1 LSLPGAV
8 PGWQVVRSIITKV
21 VVNALAIWIAAL
33 VIPDVTVGNGSLGH
47 RILSLLIVGALFGLI
62 NTFVKPLVK
71 LFTLPLYWLTLGL
84 ISFVVNA
91 LMLKVV
97 EWLSGKIGITFSTGP
112 FFWSTLGAA
121 VVITFVAMIL
131 NVAVPDGD

>member
-1 LSLPGAV
+1 M
-8 PGWQVVRSIITKV
+8 RSILTKV
-21 VVNALAIWIAAL
+21 VINAFAVWIATL
-33 VIPDVTVGNGSLGH
+33 VIPAVTVGTGSIGH

-91 LMLKVV
+91 LMLKIV
-97 EWLSGKIGITFSTGP
+97 EWLSGRIGITFDTGP

-121 VVITFVAMIL
+121 LVVTFVAMIL
-131 NVAVPDGD
+131 NIAIPDGD

>member
-1 LSLPGAV
+1 M
-8 PGWQVVRSIITKV
+8 RSIIMKI
-21 VVNALAIWIAAL
+21 VVNAFAIWIATL
-33 VIPDVTVGNGSLGH
+33 VIPDVTVGTGSLGH

-84 ISFVVNA
+84 ISFFVNA
-91 LMLKVV
+91 LMLKIV
-97 EWLSGKIGITFSTGP
+97 EWLSGRIGITFDTGP

-121 VVITFVAMIL
+121 LVVTFVAMIL

>member
-1 LSLPGAV
+1 
-8 PGWQVVRSIITKV
+8 VRSILTKV
-21 VVNALAIWIAAL
+21 VINAFAVWIATL
-33 VIPDVTVGNGSLGH
+33 VIPAVTVVTGSIGH

-84 ISFVVNA
+84 ISFFVNA
-91 LMLKVV
+91 LMLKIV
-97 EWLSGKIGITFSTGP
+97 EWLSGKIGITFDTGP

-121 VVITFVAMIL
+121 LVVIFVAMIL

>member
-1 LSLPGAV
+1 
-8 PGWQVVRSIITKV
+8 VRSIIMKI
-21 VVNALAIWIAAL
+21 VVNAVAIWIATL
-33 VIPDVTVGNGSLGH
+33 VIPAVTVGTGSLGH

-84 ISFVVNA
+84 ISFFVNA
-91 LMLKVV
+91 LMLKIV
-97 EWLSGKIGITFSTGP
+97 EWLSGKIGITFDTGP

-121 VVITFVAMIL
+121 LVVTFVAMIL
-131 NVAVPDGD
+131 NIAVPDGD

>member
-1 LSLPGAV
+1 
-8 PGWQVVRSIITKV
+8 VRSILTKV
-21 VVNALAIWIAAL
+21 VINAFAVWIATL
-33 VIPDVTVGNGSLGH
+33 VIPAVTVGTGSIGH

-91 LMLKVV
+91 LMLKIV
-97 EWLSGKIGITFSTGP
+97 EWLSGRIGITFDTGP

-121 VVITFVAMIL
+121 LVVTFVAMIL
-131 NVAVPDGD
+131 NIAIPDGD

>member
-1 LSLPGAV
+1 M
-8 PGWQVVRSIITKV
+8 RSILTKV
-21 VVNALAIWIAAL
+21 VINAFAVWIATL
-33 VIPDVTVGNGSLGH
+33 VIPAVTVGTGSIGH

-91 LMLKVV
+91 LMLKIV
-97 EWLSGKIGITFSTGP
+97 EWLSGRIGITFDTGP

-121 VVITFVAMIL
+121 LVVTFIAMIL
-131 NVAVPDGD
+131 NIAIPDGD